1 MNVDGA
7 GAGCV
12 RVIDDVT
19 QILAAQRTEAWRDVA
34 RRMAH
39 EIKNPLTPIQLSAQR
54 LRRNLADCLDG
65 PRRQL
70 LEQSTDAIMGQV
82 EALKLLVSE
91 FSHFARLPATD
102 PVPTDLNALVRD
114 TVSMYQE
121 KPNVRFI
128 TDLDPAL
135 PALDL
140 AREQI
145 KRVILNL
152 LDNAL
157 GAVEEISEGR
167 REVRVS
173 TGVDR
178 TIGTVR
184 LEVADTGRGVPPEVR
199 RKLFEPYFSTK
210 RNGSGLGLSIVSRI
224 VSDHSGY
231 IRVRDNDPR
240 GTRFIVELPTSA

>member
-1 MNVDGA
+1 
-7 GAGCV
+7 
-12 RVIDDVT
+12 
-19 QILAAQRTEAWRDVA
+19 
-34 RRMAH
+34 MAH

-91 FSHFARLPATD
+91 FSRFSRLPATD
-102 PVPTDLNALVRD
+102 PVSTDLNALVRD

-121 KPNVRFI
+121 KADVSFRTHLDPELPPL
-128 TDLDPAL
+128 DLD
-135 PALDL
+135 
-140 AREQI
+140 REQI

-157 GAVEEISEGR
+157 GAVDEVSEGL

-173 TGVDR
+173 TAADR
-178 TIGTVR
+178 TVGTVR
-184 LEVADTGRGVPPEVR
+184 LEVADTGCGVPAEVR

-231 IRVRDNDPR
+231 IRVRDNQPR